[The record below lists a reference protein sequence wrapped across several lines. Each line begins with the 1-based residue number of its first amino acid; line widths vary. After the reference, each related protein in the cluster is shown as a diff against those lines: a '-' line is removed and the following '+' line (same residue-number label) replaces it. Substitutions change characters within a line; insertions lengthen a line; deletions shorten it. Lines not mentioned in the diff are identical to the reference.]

1 MLKLPS
7 VSAVKTFFFFFFG
20 DVLFLLLI
28 AGIDLMMFS

>member
-7 VSAVKTFFFFFFG
+7 VSAVKTFFFFFG

-28 AGIDLMMFS
+28 SGIDLMMFS